1 MELKDIQLNDR
12 CWVSG
17 FSKVPVDE
25 KGQNAIVIDIMSN
38 QIAVRL
44 DSTTYGTITAVP
56 GDSAFWSKPAPTPR
70 PKRTNK
76 IVVVRYADVVCPKGV
91 DLTSDPSYE
100 LGPLTPFDSTVR
112 PCAREGTRLGIVKLS
127 GVVFVETD

>member
-1 MELKDIQLNDR
+1 MELKDVQLNDR

-17 FSKVPVDE
+17 FSKIPVDE
-25 KGQNAIVIDIMSN
+25 KGQNATVIEVMSN
-38 QIAVRL
+38 QVAVRL

-56 GDSAFWSKPAPTPR
+56 GDSAFWSKPAAPPI
-70 PKRTNK
+70 PKRTKK

-112 PCAREGTRLGIVKLS
+112 PCVREGTKLGIVKLS
-127 GVVFVETD
+127 GSIFIEVD